1 MKNYLLLWILL
12 ALLLFAVLMLF
23 AYGWDILP
31 FSSIQLLVIATV
43 IGALVVAN
51 EMKRPMPKEYYRQK
65 AMNPAIPAKY
75 LSDEPPTD
83 GIVFGRDHKTGK
95 FVVESNGHCMVVGS
109 TGSGKTACCILPS
122 ILSHSTG
129 SLQVID
135 IKSRELTYKS
145 ADILD
150 NNTII
155 VDLDHKA
162 PYVYGWD
169 ILYRL
174 KRDGTD
180 TEQDVLRVL
189 QEVSSIVIPKSKS
202 GDQFWNDSAR
212 ALFIGLSL
220 YEICYEQNFE
230 FIDVVQTLMNVPL
243 RDHLD
248 KALNTV
254 PKTSIVASYLTGL
267 ANTADETLF
276 SCDITMCSFFY
287 QFLSEEIVYCLR
299 DNPKRADPTMLN
311 KEGVRQY
318 LCVSEEKLSSGF
330 SRVMNMIL
338 KQTLVE
344 LQSRTTGGEY
354 PRVNLVWDEYQKMT
368 EDLEEMR
375 TFTASFLK
383 TARSKNCALTIV
395 AQNLDGF
402 DKSTVYDTISNVHY
416 LYVLSSNNANS
427 LTSEVVCKMAGS
439 YYEKAVSTS
448 EGKGTSKSTSFQE
461 KPILSPEDL
470 NCLGEDAVLIITNH
484 GFVKVH
490 REGSAYYKTEPFKAK
505 YEKILSV
512 NRTAMEGV

>member
-12 ALLLFAVLMLF
+12 ILLLVAVLALF
-23 AYGWDILP
+23 VYGWDVLP
-31 FSSIQLLVIATV
+31 LSSMDILVIATA
-43 IGALVVAN
+43 IAALIVAN
-51 EMKRPMPKEYYRQK
+51 EMKRPMPKEYFRQK
-65 AMNPAIPAKY
+65 AMNPVIPAKY

-83 GIVFGRDHKTGK
+83 GIVFGKDRKTGK
-95 FVVESNGHCMVVGS
+95 FVTESGHHCMVIGS

-129 SLQVID
+129 SLQIID

-145 ADILD
+145 ADIFNSD
-150 NNTII
+150 TII

-189 QEVSSIVIPKSKS
+189 QEVASIVIPKSKS

-212 ALFIGLSL
+212 ALFVGLSL
-220 YEICYEQNFE
+220 YEICYEQNYE

-243 RDHLD
+243 RDHID

-254 PKTSIVASYLTGL
+254 PKASIVASYLTGL
-267 ANTADETLF
+267 SNTADETLF
-276 SCDITMCSFFY
+276 SCDISMCQFLY
-287 QFLSEEIVYCLR
+287 QFLSQEVVYCLR

-318 LCVSEEKLSSGF
+318 LAVSEEKLDSGF
-330 SRVMNMIL
+330 SRIMNIIM

-354 PRVNLVWDEYQKMT
+354 PRVNLVWDEFQKLS
-368 EDLEEMR
+368 ESVEEVR

-395 AQNLDGF
+395 AQNIDNF
-402 DKSTVYDTISNVHY
+402 DKSTVYDIISNVHF

-439 YYEKAVSTS
+439 YYEKNISTT
-448 EGKGTSKSTSFQE
+448 ENNGTSKSTSFLE
-461 KPILSPEDL
+461 KPILRPEDL
-470 NCLGEDAVLIITNH
+470 NCLDEDAVLLITNH

-490 REGSAYYKTEPFKAK
+490 REAAAYYKTEPFKSK
-505 YEKILSV
+505 YEKIIAV
-512 NRTAMEGV
+512 NKEAMADL

>member
-12 ALLLFAVLMLF
+12 ALLVFAILMLF
-23 AYGWDILP
+23 AYGLDILP

-43 IGALVVAN
+43 IGTLVVAN
-51 EMKRPMPKEYYRQK
+51 EMKRPMPKEYFRQK

-83 GIVFGRDHKTGK
+83 GIVFGKDHKTGK
-95 FVVESNGHCMVVGS
+95 FVAESGYHCMVVGS

-145 ADILD
+145 ADIYD
-150 NNTII
+150 PNTII

-189 QEVSSIVIPKSKS
+189 QELAFIVIPKSKS

-243 RDHLD
+243 REHID
-248 KALNTV
+248 KALNMV
-254 PKTSIVASYLTGL
+254 PRTSIVAAYLTGL
-267 ANTADETLF
+267 SNTADETLF
-276 SCDITMCSFFY
+276 SCDISMCQFLY
-287 QFLSEEIVYCLR
+287 QFLTEEIVYCLR

-318 LCVSEEKLSSGF
+318 LCVSEEKLDSGF
-330 SRVMNMIL
+330 ARITNIIM

-344 LQSRTTGGEY
+344 LQSRTTGSEY
-354 PRVNLVWDEYQKMT
+354 PRVNLVWDEFQKLS
-368 EDLEEMR
+368 ESVEEVR

-383 TARSKNCALTIV
+383 TARSKNCALTMV
-395 AQNLDGF
+395 VQNLDGF
-402 DKSTVYDTISNVHY
+402 DKNVVYDIISNVHY

-427 LTSEVVCKMAGS
+427 LTSEAVCKMAGS
-439 YYEKAVSTS
+439 YYEKTVSTS
-448 EGKGTSKSTSFQE
+448 EGKGTSTSTSFQE
-461 KPILSPEDL
+461 KPILRPEDL

-490 REGSAYYKTEPFKAK
+490 REGSAY
-505 YEKILSV
+505 
-512 NRTAMEGV
+512 R